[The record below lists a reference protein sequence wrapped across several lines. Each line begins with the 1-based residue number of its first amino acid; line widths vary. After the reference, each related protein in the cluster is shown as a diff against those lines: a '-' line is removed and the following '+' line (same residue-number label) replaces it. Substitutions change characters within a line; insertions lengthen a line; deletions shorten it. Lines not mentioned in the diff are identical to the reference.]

1 MKVTSERIPESQI
14 LLEIE
19 LDDERVAKSLN
30 QAARRLSQRYRIPG
44 FRKGKAPRV
53 VIEQTLGADAV
64 FEEAIERMIPEAY
77 EWAVKDQGIA
87 PIGPPE
93 VESIDRDPVRIRA
106 RVPMPPEID
115 LGPYRDIALVEEPV
129 SVTEEDVENAILEVR
144 RQHAIIEPVDRPA
157 ELNDR
162 IKADIHATID
172 GQQVLERPDAEFHLR
187 EGIVV
192 GIPGVVD
199 EMVGLPVGEH
209 RFSVDAADDWRDEDV
224 AGRTAVFTVNI
235 KEIKQEILPDAD
247 DDLASEAGDFQ
258 TFAGLRFRLQEDLRS
273 GAEQRSREAHH
284 AALMEAVLD
293 GASIE
298 FPPLLVQHEINHML
312 QEIAQR
318 TGQDPQEL
326 LRSQDDRA
334 QQMRENLRDEA
345 GARVRSSLVLEQLA
359 VAESIEVADADI
371 DAELARV
378 AGDGAQAEQVRE
390 MLDTPDG
397 RTMMRRNLTN
407 TRLMDRLSEIA
418 RDNAVAPE
426 ADAEDV
432 EAAADAESTA
442 DAEDAED
449 AEATDATDAAEDAEA
464 TEAADATEDPASATQ
479 AAEAP
484 TSASA
489 E

>member
-19 LDDERVAKSLN
+19 LDDERVTKSLN
-30 QAARRLSQRYRIPG
+30 QAAQRLSQRYRIPG

-64 FEEAIERMIPEAY
+64 FEEAIERMIPQAY
-77 EWAVKDQGIA
+77 EQAIKEEGIA

-93 VESIDRDPVRIRA
+93 VESVDRDPVRIRA

-157 ELNDR
+157 GLNDR

-172 GQQVLERPDAEFHLR
+172 GQQVLERSDAEFHLR
-187 EGIVV
+187 EGMVI

-199 EMVGLPVGEH
+199 EVVGLPVGEH
-209 RFSVDAADDWRDEDV
+209 TFSVDVADDWDDEDV
-224 AGRTAVFTVNI
+224 AGRTTVFTVNI

-247 DDLASEAGDFQ
+247 DALASEAGDFE
-258 TFAGLRFRLQEDLRS
+258 TFAGLRYRLEEDLRS
-273 GAEQRSREAHH
+273 GAEKRSRAEHH
-284 AALMEAVLD
+284 AALMRAVLD

-298 FPPLLVQHEINHML
+298 FPPLLVQHQMNLML
-312 QEIAQR
+312 QEIAQS

-326 LRSQDDRA
+326 LRAQDERA
-334 QQMRENLRDEA
+334 QQMREHLRDEA
-345 GARVRSSLVLEQLA
+345 GERVRSSLVLEHLA
-359 VAESIEVADADI
+359 EAESIEVTDADV
-371 DAELARV
+371 DAEIARV
-378 AGDGAQAEQVRE
+378 AGDGPQAEQVRE

-397 RTMMRRNLTN
+397 RAMMRRNLTN

-418 RDNAVAPE
+418 RDNALAPE
-426 ADAEDV
+426 A
-432 EAAADAESTA
+432 
-442 DAEDAED
+442 D
-449 AEATDATDAAEDAEA
+449 AEATDAT
-464 TEAADATEDPASATQ
+464 EAADDTEVVEAAESAEDTDATENAEATEDPASATQ

-484 TSASA
+484 ASASA

>member
-19 LDDERVAKSLN
+19 LDDERVTKSLN
-30 QAARRLSQRYRIPG
+30 QAARRLAQRYRIPG

-64 FEEAIERMIPEAY
+64 FEEAIDRMIPEAY

-115 LGPYRDIALVEEPV
+115 LGPYREIALVEEPV

-187 EGIVV
+187 EGMVI

-199 EMVGLPVGEH
+199 ELVGLPVGEH
-209 RFSVDAADDWRDEDV
+209 RFSVDAADDWDDEDV
-224 AGRTAVFTVNI
+224 AGRTTVFTVNI

-247 DDLASEAGDFQ
+247 DALASRG
-258 TFAGLRFRLQEDLRS
+258 GRLRDLRRPALPPGGRS
-273 GAEQRSREAHH
+273 AQRCGKAARREAHH
-284 AALMEAVLD
+284 AALMEAVID

-298 FPPLLVQHEINHML
+298 FPPLLVQHEIEHML
-312 QEIAQR
+312 KEIAQR
-318 TGQDPQEL
+318 TGQDPQAL
-326 LRSQDDRA
+326 LRSQDERA
-334 QQMRENLRDEA
+334 QQMRESLRDEA
-345 GARVRSSLVLEQLA
+345 GQRVRSSLVLEQLA
-359 VAESIEVADADI
+359 VAESIEVGEEEI
-371 DAELARV
+371 DAEIARV
-378 AGDGAQAEQVRE
+378 AGDSPQAEQIRE

-397 RTMMRRNLTN
+397 RAMMRRNLTN
-407 TRLMDRLSEIA
+407 TGLMDRLSEIA
-418 RDNAVAPE
+418 RDNALAPE
-426 ADAEDV
+426 ADAADV
-432 EAAADAESTA
+432 EAAD
-442 DAEDAED
+442 D
-449 AEATDATDAAEDAEA
+449 AEATDDVA
-464 TEAADATEDPASATQ
+464 ATEDVEAVGIGRSHRRGRRRRSHRRPRLCDAGRRSAH
-479 AAEAP
+479 
-484 TSASA
+484 
-489 E
+489 

>member
-19 LDDERVAKSLN
+19 LDDERVTKSLN
-30 QAARRLSQRYRIPG
+30 QAAQRLSQRYRIPG

-64 FEEAIERMIPEAY
+64 FEEAIERMIPQAY
-77 EWAVKDQGIA
+77 EQAIKEEGIA

-93 VESIDRDPVRIRA
+93 VESVDRDPVRIRA

-144 RQHAIIEPVDRPA
+144 RQHAIIEPVERPA

-187 EGIVV
+187 EGMVI

-209 RFSVDAADDWRDEDV
+209 RFSVDVADDWDDEDV
-224 AGRTAVFTVNI
+224 AGRTTVFTVNI

-247 DDLASEAGDFQ
+247 DDLAAEAGDFE
-258 TFAGLRFRLQEDLRS
+258 TFAGLRFRLEEDLRS
-273 GAEQRSREAHH
+273 GAEQRSRAAHH

-326 LRSQDDRA
+326 LRSQDERA
-334 QQMRENLRDEA
+334 QQMRESLRDEA
-345 GARVRSSLVLEQLA
+345 GAARAQQPRPGAARRGRVDRGRRGRGRGRDRPRRRRRPPGRA
-359 VAESIEVADADI
+359 GPRDARHPRRPRH
-371 DAELARV
+371 DAPQPDQHPPHGSPQRDRARQR
-378 AGDGAQAEQVRE
+378 ARPGS
-390 MLDTPDG
+390 G
-397 RTMMRRNLTN
+397 RRRRT
-407 TRLMDRLSEIA
+407 
-418 RDNAVAPE
+418 
-426 ADAEDV
+426 DAKPN
-432 EAAADAESTA
+432 AADDT
-442 DAEDAED
+442 ED
-449 AEATDATDAAEDAEA
+449 AEAAESAEDAEA

-484 TSASA
+484 ASASA

>member
-19 LDDERVAKSLN
+19 LDDERVTKSLN
-30 QAARRLSQRYRIPG
+30 QAARRLAQRYRIPG

-64 FEEAIERMIPEAY
+64 FEEAIDRMIPEAY

-115 LGPYRDIALVEEPV
+115 LGPYREIALVEEPV

-157 ELNDR
+157 ALNDR
-162 IKADIHATID
+162 LKADVRAMID
-172 GQQVLERPDAEFHLR
+172 GQQVLDQSDAEFHLR
-187 EGIVV
+187 EGMVI

-199 EMVGLPVGEH
+199 ALIGLPVGEH
-209 RFSVDAADDWRDEDV
+209 SFSVDAADDWHDEDV

-247 DDLASEAGDFQ
+247 DDLAAEAGDFE
-258 TFAGLRFRLQEDLRS
+258 TFAGLRFRLEEDLRS
-273 GAEQRSREAHH
+273 GAERRSREAHH
-284 AALMEAVLD
+284 AALMEAVIG

-298 FPPLLVQHEINHML
+298 FPPLLVQHEIEHML
-312 QEIAQR
+312 KEVAQR
-318 TGQDPQEL
+318 TGQDPQAL
-326 LRSQDDRA
+326 LRSQDERA
-334 QQMRENLRDEA
+334 QQMRESLRDEA
-345 GARVRSSLVLEQLA
+345 GQRVRSSLVLEQLA
-359 VAESIEVADADI
+359 VAESIEVGEDEVE
-371 DAELARV
+371 AEIARV
-378 AGDGAQAEQVRE
+378 AGDGPQAEQIRE

-397 RTMMRRNLTN
+397 RAMMRRNLTN
-407 TRLMDRLSEIA
+407 TGLMDRLSEIA
-418 RDNAVAPE
+418 RDNALAPE
-426 ADAEDV
+426 ADAADV
-432 EAAADAESTA
+432 EAADDVATTDDA
-442 DAEDAED
+442 
-449 AEATDATDAAEDAEA
+449 DAAESVEAATA
-464 TEAADATEDPASATQ
+464 TEATEDPASATQ

>member
-14 LLEIE
+14 VLEIE
-19 LDDERVAKSLN
+19 LDDERVTKSLN
-30 QAARRLSQRYRIPG
+30 QAARRLAQRYRIPG

-64 FEEAIERMIPEAY
+64 FEEAIDRMIPEAY

-115 LGPYRDIALVEEPV
+115 LGPYREIALVEEPV

-172 GQQVLERPDAEFHLR
+172 GQQVLDQSDAEFHLR
-187 EGIVV
+187 EGMVI

-209 RFSVDAADDWRDEDV
+209 RFSVDAADDWDDEDV
-224 AGRTAVFTVNI
+224 AGRTTVFTVNI

-247 DDLASEAGDFQ
+247 DALASEAGDFE
-258 TFAGLRFRLQEDLRS
+258 TFAGLRYRLEEDLRN
-273 GAEQRSREAHH
+273 GAEKRTRAAHH
-284 AALMEAVLD
+284 AALMEAVIG

-298 FPPLLVQHEINHML
+298 FPPLLVQHQMNLML
-312 QEIAQR
+312 QEIAQS
-318 TGQDPQEL
+318 TGQDPQEF
-326 LRSQDDRA
+326 LRAQDERA
-334 QQMRENLRDEA
+334 QQMREHLRDEA
-345 GARVRSSLVLEQLA
+345 GDRVRSSLVLEHLA
-359 VAESIEVADADI
+359 EAESIEVTDADV
-371 DAELARV
+371 DAEIARV
-378 AGDGAQAEQVRE
+378 AGDGPQAEQVRE

-397 RTMMRRNLTN
+397 RAVMRRNLTN

-418 RDNAVAPE
+418 RDNVVAPE
-426 ADAEDV
+426 ADAED
-432 EAAADAESTA
+432 
-442 DAEDAED
+442 
-449 AEATDATDAAEDAEA
+449 AEA
-464 TEAADATEDPASATQ
+464 TEDVAAADEVEAAESAEATEEADAAESTEDPASATQ